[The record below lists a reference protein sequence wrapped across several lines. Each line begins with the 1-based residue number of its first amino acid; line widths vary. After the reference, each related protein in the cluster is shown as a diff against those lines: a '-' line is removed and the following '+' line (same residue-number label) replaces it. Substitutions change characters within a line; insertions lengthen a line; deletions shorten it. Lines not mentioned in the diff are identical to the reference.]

1 MTARGDALL
10 TQVGARV
17 RAARDEAGLSRR
29 ALALASGL
37 SERFL
42 AQLETGT
49 GNISLTRF
57 AAVADALATTPSEL
71 LAGLAAGDPRRP
83 AIALL
88 GVRGAGKSTV
98 GQALA
103 RRLKVPFLEVDQ
115 HIEQAAGLRLNQIF
129 ELHGEAYYRKVERE
143 VLRRLLARR
152 VPMVLAAGG
161 SIVSDDANY
170 ALLRGRCRT
179 VWLKAR
185 AQDHWDRVVAQGD
198 RRPMAEKPHA
208 FAELEQLLAARAAGY
223 SLADHTIDTSR
234 RPAATVVDDLV
245 ALAS

>member
-1 MTARGDALL
+1 MTTRGASLL
-10 TQVGARV
+10 AQVGARV
-17 RAARDEAGLSRR
+17 RAARDEAGRSRR
-29 ALALASGL
+29 ELAASCGL

-42 AQLETGT
+42 AQLEGGT
-49 GNISLTRF
+49 GNISLVRF
-57 AAVADALATTPSEL
+57 AAVADALGTTPAEL
-71 LAGLAAGDPRRP
+71 LSGLASDPRRP

-103 RRLKVPFLEVDQ
+103 RRLKVPFVEIDRQ
-115 HIEQAAGLRLNQIF
+115 IEAAAGLRLSQIF

-143 VLRRLLARR
+143 VLRELLARR
-152 VPMVLAAGG
+152 TPVVLAAGG
-161 SIVSDDANY
+161 SIVSDDGNY
-170 ALLRGRCRT
+170 ALLRARCQT

-208 FAELEQLLAARAAGY
+208 FAELEQLLSTRAARYA
-223 SLADHTIDTSR
+223 LADHTIDTSHR
-234 RPAATVVDDLV
+234 SPAAVVDELA
-245 ALAS
+245 ALAG